1 MNMQTRLD
9 ISSIAGIKEN
19 IHELFALIQENLE
32 AYSRNP
38 NDPELIETCR
48 TYINQLD
55 SLFQVLELK
64 SITVITGK
72 IELLLDDLMTQR
84 SDTVLTCTDT
94 INRAINA
101 ILDYLNHLIDGSTGN
116 PLRLFSAYRD
126 LMYLTGNQQVSELD
140 LFFPFLRTDP
150 PLKPLVNESNSQQLK
165 LLAKRARTEYQM
177 GLVQWLKNPSA
188 TENLEKMHHALT
200 EVEQLPGP
208 SEQRIFW
215 WVAAGFLE
223 SLISQESEIELSSRK
238 LCGNIEKI
246 LRHRAEGS
254 HQDTSQLIRELLYHL
269 ARYQSFPASEQ
280 IEAIRKAFSLPSVT
294 AHEAIESDHLAVQ
307 HDSLCKIR
315 ETLKQTN
322 EDWQA
327 FCSGKQIDL
336 TSFLENMAH
345 VRELSKHLQCL
356 PIQQLTDAIDHA
368 ARTLQNKQSHS
379 TTMNEQATMEIA
391 TALLHLESILEN
403 FNVLPND
410 LSAQIESISAR
421 LKTVTATDEAEAGL
435 NATSSSGETQNP
447 ARKRQLQEQA
457 VQEML
462 ANLKQIEK
470 KVEQFFLSPTEREAL
485 PDVLTLFHQTAG
497 VLDMLELKRAHHLL
511 NLCTNQTKKLLADDY
526 AMTHQE
532 QNLLADGLSSLS
544 FYLEAYKNNPEA
556 NHRVIDS
563 AIAVFETTAHQKSA
577 TSLITGESTNDPET
591 EETDIEE
598 TGTVENAYPEPGS
611 KTDSGVD
618 PELLEIFLEEADE
631 ILAEIAESTV
641 NSQSDKSD
649 LKSLATIR
657 RGFHTIKGSG
667 RMVRLDSLSDAAWT
681 MEKTLNYW
689 LNEKKQVTDDLIHLM
704 QIAHQSFTHW
714 CNSLKTT
721 GKAEIQSD
729 QLQELINCL
738 GTGEEKT
745 HRLEQNYTDNSLI
758 SNDVTQDAVT
768 IGGISIPA
776 DLFEIFAIESKQH
789 LTTLERE
796 LKMLL
801 NTHPAKINQPF
812 LLAIHTL
819 GSTSRAIKLDFVAD
833 LCSALESWLTRLM
846 EADAH
851 LQESDTHL
859 IQNCI
864 QQISELLKKV
874 LQQQFP
880 NDTDLQLGQFL
891 IHEIVNHQTRSN
903 EAAAEN
909 RSEPVNLNEYRLKK
923 TPPANY
929 TETESNR
936 HVDALQEIAENIHD
950 DVSTELMQTFLEE
963 AKDTIPQISTKL
975 RAWRILPQD
984 EEIRISLL
992 RLLHTLKG
1000 SAHMI
1005 GAQQLG
1011 ELIHATEEEV
1021 EQAFNSPVVSSHA
1034 IETVE
1039 YQFDQIC
1046 EAIERLQSK
1055 AKAEQTPEITSTATV
1070 ADTGSESPKI
1080 HEISA
1085 SEISSA
1091 QEHLISSEA
1100 NFEDAHQPINVL
1112 RVKAELIDR
1121 LVNDSGEASIFR
1133 SKIETQLNH
1142 FKQSLQDLTE
1152 SIDRLH
1158 GQLREIE
1165 IQAETQM
1172 ASRTA
1177 YQHNNDQSFDPLELD
1192 RFTRLQ
1198 ELTRLMA
1205 ESIDDVM
1212 TVQKNLKTAH
1222 IAAVEAVAQQAD
1234 VNHQLQQE
1242 LIRIRTV
1249 PFGRIS
1255 ERYYRVL
1262 RKAANELGKKA
1273 CLQIRGE
1280 ATEIDRSVLEKISA
1294 SLEHILRNAVAHG
1307 IETSDQRI
1315 VSGKPETG
1323 QIMMNLQQNNNEIVI
1338 TIRDDGCGL
1347 DLENIRKAAIRQGLI
1362 NENELLED
1370 DQIAALIF
1378 APGLTTQDQAT
1389 ETAGRGVGMDIVQN
1403 DISELGGHISVSTVK
1418 NRETVFHIQLP
1429 LLLAV
1434 TQAII
1439 VSSGNQV
1446 YAIPE
1451 TIVEQ
1456 VQEINADALQKAY
1469 QDRQI
1474 NNDGN
1479 IYPFSYISFY
1489 LGYLDNKPET
1499 KKYNHVL
1506 LLRSGDLRLA
1516 IHIDTLVGNR
1526 EVIVKQAGSQILHA
1540 PGVEGVT
1547 VTGEGTPALILNPL
1561 KLLNRED
1568 VQLILQT
1575 PASEI
1580 IDRAADKI
1588 KSAAT
1593 VLVVDDS
1600 LTVRKV
1606 TSRLLEREG
1615 YNVLTAKHGL
1625 EAIETI
1631 TQIKP
1636 DIILVD
1642 LEMPKMN
1649 GFEFIEKIREK
1660 TDTAQIPIIV
1670 ITSRTADKHRKMAL
1684 DLGANEFLGK
1694 PYKDSELLSHILQY
1708 VPNNS

>member
-1 MNMQTRLD
+1 MQTRFD

-38 NDPELIETCR
+38 GDAELIETCR

-72 IELLLDDLMTQR
+72 IELLLDELMTQQ
-84 SDTVLTCTDT
+84 SDAVLTCTDA

-101 ILDYLNHLIDGSTGN
+101 ILDYLNHLIDGSTGY
-116 PLRLFSAYRD
+116 PLRLFPAYRD

-140 LFFPFLRTDP
+140 LFFPFLRSDP
-150 PLKPLVNESNSQQLK
+150 PLKSIVNESNSQQLK

-208 SEQRIFW
+208 AEQRIFW

-223 SLISQESEIELSSRK
+223 GLLSQESDIELSSRK

-246 LRHRAEGS
+246 LRHRADGS
-254 HQDTSQLIRELLYHL
+254 YQDTSQLIRELLYHL
-269 ARYQSFPASEQ
+269 ARYQPLQASEQ
-280 IEAIRKAFSLPSVT
+280 VEAIRRAFSLPSIT
-294 AHEAIESDHLAVQ
+294 AYEAIEPDRLALQ
-307 HDSLCKIR
+307 HDSLCKTR

-336 TSFLENMAH
+336 TSFLENIAH
-345 VRELSKHLQCL
+345 VRELSRHLQYL
-356 PIQQLTDAIDHA
+356 PIQKLTEAIDHA
-368 ARTLQNKQSHS
+368 ARTLQNKQLYS
-379 TTMNEQATMEIA
+379 TTTNEQATMEIS

-421 LKTVTATDEAEAGL
+421 LKTATAGDEPEAGL
-435 NATSSSGETQNP
+435 SAASSSETLNP
-447 ARKRQLQEQA
+447 AQKRQLQEQT
-457 VQEML
+457 VQEVL
-462 ANLKQIEK
+462 ANLQQIEK
-470 KVEQFFLSPTEREAL
+470 EVEQFFLSPTEREAL
-485 PDVLTLFHQTAG
+485 PTVLTLFNQTAG

-511 NLCTNQTKKLLADDY
+511 NLCLNQTKRMLADDY
-526 AMTHQE
+526 VMTRHD
-532 QNLLADGLSSLS
+532 QNLLVDGLSSLS
-544 FYLEAYKNNPEA
+544 FFLEAYKNNPEA

-563 AIAVFETTAHQKSA
+563 AIAVFENTARQKSD
-577 TSLITGESTNDPET
+577 TSFIADESTNEPEP

-598 TGTVENAYPEPGS
+598 IEVAEHAHPEPES

-618 PELLEIFLEEADE
+618 PELLDIFLEEADE
-631 ILAEIAESTV
+631 ILAEIAESTR
-641 NSQSDKSD
+641 NCQSDKSD

-657 RGFHTIKGSG
+657 RGFHTMKGSG
-667 RMVRLDSLSDAAWT
+667 RMVKLDFLSDAAWT
-681 MEKTLNYW
+681 LEKTLNYW
-689 LNEKKQVTDDLIHLM
+689 LNEKKQITDDLIHLI

-729 QLQELINCL
+729 QLQELISRL
-738 GTGEEKT
+738 STDEEKT
-745 HRLEQNYTDNSLI
+745 HRLEQDSADNSLMGD
-758 SNDVTQDAVT
+758 DVTQDTVT

-776 DLFEIFAIESKQH
+776 DLFEVFTIESKQH

-796 LKMLL
+796 LKILL
-801 NTHPAKINQPF
+801 NTHPAAINQPF

-833 LCSALESWLTRLM
+833 LCGTFENWLTRLM
-846 EADAH
+846 EAGAH
-851 LQESDTHL
+851 VQESDTHL

-880 NDTDLQLGQFL
+880 NDADLQLAQFL
-891 IHEIVNHQTRSN
+891 IHEIANHQTRSS
-903 EAAAEN
+903 EATAVN
-909 RSEPVNLNEYRLKK
+909 CSGPVNLNEYRLKK
-923 TPPANY
+923 APPANY
-929 TETESNR
+929 AETESNR
-936 HVDALQEIAENIHD
+936 HVDAPQEIAENIHD

-963 AKDTIPQISTKL
+963 AKDIIPQISTKL

-984 EEIRISLL
+984 EGIRISLL

-1005 GAQQLG
+1005 GALQLG

-1021 EQAFNSPVVSSHA
+1021 EQAFNSPVVSGHA

-1046 EAIERLQSK
+1046 ETIERLQSK
-1055 AKAEQTPEITSTATV
+1055 GKAEQTPEITNTATV
-1070 ADTGSESPKI
+1070 ADTGAESPKVN
-1080 HEISA
+1080 EISA
-1085 SEISSA
+1085 PEISSTK
-1091 QEHLISSEA
+1091 EHLISSETKY
-1100 NFEDAHQPINVL
+1100 EDAYQPINVL
-1112 RVKAELIDR
+1112 RVKAEVIDR

-1172 ASRTA
+1172 ASRTVH
-1177 YQHNNDQSFDPLELD
+1177 QHNNDQSFDPLELD

-1222 IAAVEAVAQQAD
+1222 VAAVEAVAQQAD

-1262 RKAANELGKKA
+1262 RKAASDLGKKA

-1307 IETSDQRI
+1307 IEKSDQRI
-1315 VSGKPETG
+1315 LSGKPETG
-1323 QIMMNLQQNNNEIVI
+1323 QIVMNLQQSNNEIVI

-1347 DLENIRKAAIRQGLI
+1347 DLENIRKAAIKQGLI

-1378 APGLTTQDQAT
+1378 APGLTTQDHAT
-1389 ETAGRGVGMDIVQN
+1389 DNAGRGVGMDIVQN
-1403 DISELGGHISVSTVK
+1403 DISELGGHISVSSEK

-1429 LLLAV
+1429 LMLAV

-1451 TIVEQ
+1451 TVVEQ
-1456 VQEINADALQKAY
+1456 VQEISADAMQKAY

-1474 NNDGN
+1474 HYDGN
-1479 IYPFSYISFY
+1479 IYPFSYFSFY

-1516 IHIDTLVGNR
+1516 IHIDTLIGNR
-1526 EVIVKQAGSQILHA
+1526 EVIVKKAGSQILHA

-1547 VTGEGTPALILNPL
+1547 VTGEGKPALILNPL

-1580 IDRAADKI
+1580 IGRAADKS

-1631 TQIKP
+1631 TQMKP

-1649 GFEFIEKIREK
+1649 GFEFIERMRENA
-1660 TDTAQIPIIV
+1660 DTAQIPIIV

-1694 PYKDSELLSHILQY
+1694 PYKDGELLSHILQY